1 MRAVDLHVHLPLQE
15 WVEGS
20 LGRYRE
26 PAERYFRSQI
36 VLQTAEELAA
46 SYQAIDC
53 VGVLLGWDAETATRL
68 PRLSNDLVAEIVHR
82 FPDRFVG
89 FAGIDPWKG
98 ASALRE
104 MRRGHEELGL
114 IGYKFHPSMQA
125 FRPDDPRWSDLFE
138 RAAIY
143 RAPCLFHT
151 GTSGIGAGM
160 PGGQGVELAYARPIH
175 LDGVAARYP
184 EVPVIMAHFGWP
196 WHLEAIA
203 IALHKTNVYLE
214 LSGWAPRYVPDEVVR
229 EIEGRL
235 VDRSLFGSDAP
246 FFSAEKVLAEWE
258 QRLAPSTFRRFARD
272 NAARLLGLDDAGPR
286 PLGGAHD
293 GSGEGGAGPAK

>member
-1 MRAVDLHVHLPLQE
+1 VRAVDLHVHLPLPQ

-20 LGRYRE
+20 LGPYRE

-46 SYQAIDC
+46 SYEAIDC

-214 LSGWAPRYVPDEVVR
+214 LSGWAPRYVPDEVIR

-235 VDRSLFGSDAP
+235 VDRALFGSDAP

-286 PLGGAHD
+286 PLGGAQD
-293 GSGEGGAGPAK
+293 GSGQGGAGPAG

>member
-1 MRAVDLHVHLPLQE
+1 VRAVDLHVHLPIRE

-20 LGRYRE
+20 MGPYRE
-26 PAERYFRSQI
+26 AAERYFRSQI
-36 VLQTAEELAA
+36 TLRTAEELAA
-46 SYQAIDC
+46 SYEAIDC
-53 VGVLLGWDAETATRL
+53 VGVLLGWDAETGTRRPRL
-68 PRLSNDLVAEIVHR
+68 PNDLVAEIVAR

-98 ASALRE
+98 AGALRE
-104 MRRGHEELGL
+104 MRRAHEELGL

-125 FRPDDPRWSDLFE
+125 FRPDDTRWSDLFE

-151 GTSGIGAGM
+151 GTSGIGAGT

-184 EVPVIMAHFGWP
+184 EMPVIMAHFGWP

-214 LSGWAPRYVPDEVVR
+214 LSGWAPKYVPEELVR
-229 EIEGRL
+229 EAEGRL
-235 VDRSLFGSDAP
+235 GDRVLWGSDAP
-246 FFSAEKVLAEWE
+246 FFNAGTVLSGWE
-258 QRLAPSTFRRFARD
+258 QRLSPDAFRRVTRD
-272 NAARLLGLDDAGPR
+272 NAVRLLGL
-286 PLGGAHD
+286 
-293 GSGEGGAGPAK
+293 

>member
-1 MRAVDLHVHLPLQE
+1 MRAVDLHVHLPLPQ

-20 LGRYRE
+20 LGPYRE

-46 SYQAIDC
+46 SYEAIDC

-184 EVPVIMAHFGWP
+184 EVPVIMAHSSAPRRCWP
-196 WHLEAIA
+196 SGS
-203 IALHKTNVYLE
+203 
-214 LSGWAPRYVPDEVVR
+214 SGWHRRPSGALPATTPPACSASTTLARARSAAPRTTPARAAPGPPGERGRDGVR
-229 EIEGRL
+229 RGL
-235 VDRSLFGSDAP
+235 
-246 FFSAEKVLAEWE
+246 
-258 QRLAPSTFRRFARD
+258 RLAVPRRAE
-272 NAARLLGLDDAGPR
+272 
-286 PLGGAHD
+286 GA
-293 GSGEGGAGPAK
+293 